1 MGEDCTLLSNNEH
14 LEHQAATGSAF
25 VMTTQVSSSSNNI
38 TNNSNETERQ
48 TPEIRKR
55 IHTRQNSMNISSDDD
70 QDIWCVNGSNHINS
84 MTTDYGVS
92 SAVSPATTDSS
103 GVSSSS
109 SSDHL
114 ISNGI
119 PTGVPGTNE
128 WSEMSDKN
136 FSNLCVFHVPDK
148 KIERCV
154 DGVNKAVASLP
165 LNLTIKAKTEND
177 ETTLAIYA
185 IDSIPKGARFGPVT
199 GQISYP
205 KMEDGYIMPAEASQ
219 AGSKHSSSPAIANIN
234 KHQWKIFSE
243 SGARIVK
250 EIDTRECKKSNWMKY
265 VQFATEKSL
274 QNLVACQYDNNIYFY
289 SIKTIEKNE
298 ELLFWYSK
306 ELSHRLKVPSSCEY
320 WKDHIS
326 EVKSECNKTSAI
338 INTSTIPSIE
348 CKNINKINETANV
361 GALISNISSNLCE
374 SSDVSSKTN
383 VSSILPDFL
392 AKNSTASSVI
402 RPNVIQNPVHRPV
415 AMKPDQGISTL
426 SSDILKNSQQLN
438 SFSNLIQDYWRRISL
453 ASTGLN
459 FQRQSVTSTP
469 LQPFVNSLASQ
480 PATAATAGN
489 SLWPLS
495 FPTPQQLSSSST
507 LYGGRAAAEDSV
519 LPSFAA
525 TAATGSSVT
534 AFNGQTQLPNPY
546 QSLYN
551 AASLASITQNN
562 GLLDFKFN
570 QNFSPSL
577 ASLNVAALPASSQTN
592 LTENIT
598 KNEMSINLIKSETTN
613 SSISVGSQNN
623 NSEFKYWQSPSNGK
637 TRYECKECKKTFG
650 QLSNLK
656 VHFRT
661 HTGERPFTCHICT
674 KAFTQ
679 LAHLQKHL
687 LVHTGEKPHQCHVCE
702 KRFSS
707 TSNLKTHLRLHSN
720 IKPYRCDLCEAKFT
734 QHVHLKLHKRLH
746 MNDRPF
752 KCKICSKAYIS
763 PSGLRTHWKTTS
775 CSPVG
780 NEQQMMETMPEI
792 NVNEI
797 KEETDYGE
805 IMEINDIDIKKD
817 VSIPSN

>member
-1 MGEDCTLLSNNEH
+1 MGEDCTLLSGNGH

-25 VMTTQVSSSSNNI
+25 VITTQISSSANN
-38 TNNSNETERQ
+38 NNSNTKGRQ

-55 IHTRQNSMNISSDDD
+55 IHTRQNSINISSDDD
-70 QDIWCVNGSNHINS
+70 QDIWSVSGSNNIDG
-84 MTTDYGVS
+84 MTNDYGVS

-103 GVSSSS
+103 GVSSSA

-119 PTGVPGTNE
+119 PAGVPGTNE

-136 FSNLCVFHVPDK
+136 FSNLCVFYVPDK

-177 ETTLAIYA
+177 ETTLAVYA

-199 GQISYP
+199 GQVSYP

-219 AGSKHSSSPAIANIN
+219 AGSKYSPSSAIENIN
-234 KHQWKIFSE
+234 KHQWKVFSE
-243 SGARIVK
+243 SGARIIK

-289 SIKTIEKNE
+289 SIKTIEKDE

-306 ELSHRLKVPSSCEY
+306 ELSYRLKVPSSCEY
-320 WKDHIS
+320 WKSHIS
-326 EVKSECNKTSAI
+326 EVKSECNKASAI
-338 INTSTIPSIE
+338 INISTTPSVE
-348 CKNINKINETANV
+348 CENINKIIETANT
-361 GALISNISSNLCE
+361 GNLISNISSDLSE
-374 SSDVSSKTN
+374 SSEGLSKTGI
-383 VSSILPDFL
+383 SSILPNFL

-426 SSDILKNSQQLN
+426 SSDIIKNSQQLN

-495 FPTPQQLSSSST
+495 FPTPQQLSSTST
-507 LYGGRAAAEDSV
+507 LYGGRAAAEDPV

-525 TAATGSSVT
+525 TAATGPSVT

-551 AASLASITQNN
+551 AASLAGITPNG

-577 ASLNVAALPASSQTN
+577 TSLNGAALPASSQTN
-592 LTENIT
+592 LTANIT
-598 KNEMSINLIKSETTN
+598 KNDMSINLVKSEITT
-613 SSISVGSQNN
+613 SSNPVGSQNN
-623 NSEFKYWQSPSNGK
+623 NTNEFKYWQSPSNGK

-780 NEQQMMETMPEI
+780 NEQQMMETMPEMGI
-792 NVNEI
+792 GDI
-797 KEETDYGE
+797 KDENDDGE
-805 IMEINDIDIKKD
+805 VMEINEIDIKKD
-817 VSIPSN
+817 LPIPSN